1 MTSLAIQFSDT
12 LANHGRESGWNPIG
26 RFAFVLQSR
35 VRHFP
40 GLVVSAEN
48 LFDRP
53 EANSQSS
60 TDSTRWVLRGYER
73 TGEAFLIKV
82 LLQLNDQ
89 LTCAGVKRFSLA
101 HVRPHQSNHP

>member
-26 RFAFVLQSR
+26 RFAFVLQCR
-35 VRHFP
+35 VRHFA

-53 EANSQSS
+53 EANSQAAP
-60 TDSTRWVLRGYER
+60 TRP
-73 TGEAFLIKV
+73 
-82 LLQLNDQ
+82 
-89 LTCAGVKRFSLA
+89 AGFFVATKGPARRS
-101 HVRPHQSNHP
+101 